1 MENIWYN
8 NNHDWSI
15 INNNM
20 SGKFIIFEGG
30 EGSGKT
36 IQIKTLAKK
45 LQKKGK
51 KVIITREPGST
62 VIAEKI
68 RQVILYENQEKLEPK
83 AELFLFLASRAQ
95 HVNQK
100 IIPALKKGCII
111 ICDRFSAST
120 LAYQVGARNL
130 PNEKLI
136 KQMDLYARDNIQPDI
151 VLYLDVNPK
160 IGLQR
165 KIKSLRKLTRLD
177 KEKILFHQR
186 VRQYFRKMAKK
197 EKNWYL
203 INANES
209 LKENEKDIYE
219 IINKKIR

>member
-1 MENIWYN
+1 
-8 NNHDWSI
+8 
-15 INNNM
+15 M

-151 VLYLDVNPK
+151 VLYLDVDPK